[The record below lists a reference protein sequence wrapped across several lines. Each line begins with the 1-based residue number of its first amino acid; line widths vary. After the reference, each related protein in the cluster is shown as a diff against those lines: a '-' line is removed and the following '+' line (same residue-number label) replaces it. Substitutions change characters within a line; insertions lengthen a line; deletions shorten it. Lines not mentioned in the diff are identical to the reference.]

1 MCMGSIFH
9 LIVVGLSLNVLPFPF
24 ELAGRFSGGLVD
36 AFVYSFLLSLF
47 VCATLNNEYLYCLIP
62 HKLIS
67 MSRKKKDS
75 QGPMPAA
82 SAGLLR
88 FFEEETE
95 GIKIRP
101 ELLMILAVGLVVVS
115 VLGRIF

>member
-1 MCMGSIFH
+1 
-9 LIVVGLSLNVLPFPF
+9 
-24 ELAGRFSGGLVD
+24 
-36 AFVYSFLLSLF
+36 
-47 VCATLNNEYLYCLIP
+47 
-62 HKLIS
+62 
-67 MSRKKKDS
+67 MSRKRKQD

-101 ELLMILAVGLVVVS
+101 ELLVIMSIALIVISALAK
-115 VLGRIF
+115 IF

>member
-1 MCMGSIFH
+1 MGMK
-9 LIVVGLSLNVLPFPF
+9 
-24 ELAGRFSGGLVD
+24 R
-36 AFVYSFLLSLF
+36 
-47 VCATLNNEYLYCLIP
+47 
-62 HKLIS
+62 
-67 MSRKKKDS
+67 RKKD

-101 ELLMILAVGLVVVS
+101 ELLVAIAVSLIVVS
-115 VLGRIF
+115 VLAKIFF